1 MRSTYGPM
9 DCQIETAAQ
18 QRAQSVRAQQR
29 DQVTSVSR
37 GLTPA
42 RNPWTRRRQLSVSDG
57 VARVSWH
64 DDLQSVEELNRTTL
78 APLPTSFGTKILVF
92 KTNGYGPSIG
102 MRCIWSLSANS
113 HLGS

>member
-1 MRSTYGPM
+1 MTKSHPF
-9 DCQIETAAQ
+9 
-18 QRAQSVRAQQR
+18 RAGS
-29 DQVTSVSR
+29 
-37 GLTPA
+37 LP
-42 RNPWTRRRQLSVSDG
+42 PEILEPRRRQLSVSDG

-64 DDLQSVEELNRTTL
+64 DELQSVEESNRTTL
-78 APLPTSFGTKILVF
+78 APLPTSFGTKIVVF